1 MGGLFGGGGGS
12 SAPSTPSAT
21 SQNVTTSNIAPWAQS
36 GVSDLINAGM
46 GQIFQTNPD
55 GTINTNQMKGYTPF
69 NANTPAGNE
78 WVQGAA
84 GSVAGF
90 SPLQQQAQQS
100 IANMQTPGQYGQAMD
115 MSTMAGLGALGTTGQ
130 AGQYG
135 QMGLGA
141 GLAGMQ
147 AGNAYGQNATNP
159 NAVAAYMNPYIQ
171 NTLNPALQ
179 LQNQSFGQ
187 QNAANQGQ
195 ATQQG
200 AFGGGRQAVMQ
211 GLNQQNQMLAQNQL
225 VGNAYNQAYN
235 TANQNMQTAGSQAMQ
250 GAGLGIQGAN
260 TGLQGVGA
268 QQAGYGQLGAQAT
281 NLGNLAGAQTQTG
294 LNIAQ
299 AQQGAGATQQQNQQN
314 ILNQA
319 MANYNTAQTMPMTQ
333 LAQLE
338 SMYTGAPQNITTS
351 TYSAAPNT
359 VSQLA
364 GLAGTAVAGAK
375 LAGAKAGGSVKDI
388 KKMAGGGQVAFDI
401 GGSVASSLEA
411 MPDAQ
416 LQQVLKTSPSQTM
429 RQEAAKILADRA
441 QENAIAKG
449 VGAAPV
455 NMQMAGG
462 GIVAFDEGGTA
473 FSDLPTP
480 TRNANEWRGP
490 LDTLSD
496 WYNPKRIDPKTGA
509 TITQSE
515 YEQGP
520 TYPTEIKTKEKA
532 KDKVATTETKASTT
546 APTGGL
552 GTTRPA
558 QATIQAKPDTGYLD
572 KYMQDLQSQY
582 GYGKPSQDE
591 LDQRAQ
597 LKQDR
602 ADITKNRGDNK
613 WLALLAGSGAA
624 LENTSPFFGPGIGS
638 GIKTGVQEYAKSEKD
653 YADQLAKV
661 RSGELDLNKLSS
673 SNRNALLHYASSMA
687 SEEQRSKEAAAS
699 RRQTGALGQGVR
711 EDAAITA
718 RAKLILGNNPMP
730 SAQDVENAINIATQ
744 QVSGKKMGPTPQDQN
759 ALRWFND
766 PANKK
771 NPDYSKME
779 AHLKSIGLI

>member
-1 MGGLFGGGGGS
+1 MGGIVSSIFGGGGGG

-55 GTINTNQMKGYTPF
+55 GSINTNAMKGYTPF

-135 QMGLGA
+135 QIGQAA

-179 LQNQSFGQ
+179 LQNQQFGQ
-187 QNAANQGQ
+187 INAQNQGQ

-211 GLNQQNQMLAQNQL
+211 GLNQQNQDLATNQL
-225 VGNAYNQAYN
+225 VSNAYNQAYN

-250 GAGLGIQGAN
+250 GAGLGIQGAQA
-260 TGLQGVGA
+260 GLQGVGA
-268 QQAGYGQLGAQAT
+268 QQAGYAGLGSQAT
-281 NLGNLAGAQTQTG
+281 NLANIAGAQTTTG
-294 LNIAQ
+294 LGINA
-299 AQQGAGATQQQNQQN
+299 AQQAAGATQQQNQQN

-364 GLAGTAVAGAK
+364 GLGTAAIGASK
-375 LAGAKAGGSVKDI
+375 LASAKKGGLPKEFEV
-388 KKMAGGGQVAFDI
+388 KKMATGGIASGVPAPKLDALLGRLDDQQLALKADPKQNDPQTAQAAASQQAF
-401 GGSVASSLEA
+401 
-411 MPDAQ
+411 
-416 LQQVLKTSPSQTM
+416 
-429 RQEAAKILADRA
+429 RA
-441 QENAIAKG
+441 QMRPAGIGQNYNFAG
-449 VGAAPV
+449 
-455 NMQMAGG
+455 AGG
-462 GIVAFDEGGTA
+462 GIVAFAAGDEVKDDSSATPSLSTYADQWQQLLGPNTAGADYLKTLQGIQGNDSKAANNQDAWRMIQGG
-473 FSDLPTP
+473 
-480 TRNANEWRGP
+480 
-490 LDTLSD
+490 
-496 WYNPKRIDPKTGA
+496 I
-509 TITQSE
+509 
-515 YEQGP
+515 
-520 TYPTEIKTKEKA
+520 
-532 KDKVATTETKASTT
+532 
-546 APTGGL
+546 GL
-552 GTTRPA
+552 MG
-558 QATIQAKPDTGYLD
+558 
-572 KYMQDLQSQY
+572 
-582 GYGKPSQDE
+582 
-591 LDQRAQ
+591 
-597 LKQDR
+597 
-602 ADITKNRGDNK
+602 NK
-613 WLALLAGSGAA
+613 
-624 LENTSPFFGPGIGS
+624 SPFFDPSGAMPAIEGHMSDVKGREQQTLALAKAS
-638 GIKTGVQEYAKSEKD
+638 FDVNNASYQDKVSMLKLAQTDKAAFDKMAYEKGIK
-653 YADQLAKV
+653 ADELA
-661 RSGELDLNKLSS
+661 
-673 SNRNALLHYASSMA
+673 NALEISLHRDETSIKTANITS
-687 SEEQRSKEAAAS
+687 AAAGAGAKFDQAAVDARYKALLGENPES
-699 RRQTGALGQGVR
+699 VYSDAQKAQFRNQAYQDVLNAKKPYAAAMLTAETNADAAALKSLQRTVAVGATPEIRAEAQRQIDIIQKRMGARTTGAGKGGA
-711 EDAAITA
+711 ET
-718 RAKLILGNNPMP
+718 GGW
-730 SAQDVENAINIATQ
+730 SATIN
-744 QVSGKKMGPTPQDQN
+744 TPNQ
-759 ALRWFND
+759 
-766 PANKK
+766 
-771 NPDYSKME
+771 
-779 AHLKSIGLI
+779 

>member
-46 GQIFQTNPD
+46 GQVFQTNPD

-135 QMGLGA
+135 QIGQAA

-179 LQNQSFGQ
+179 LQNQQFGQ

-250 GAGLGIQGAN
+250 GAGLGITGAN

-388 KKMAGGGQVAFDI
+388 KKMATGGIAKFAGK
-401 GGSVASSLEA
+401 GSSLVGGAVGNVDYSLENMDA
-411 MPDAQ
+411 TQLENLIKTSTSPHIRQKAQELLPDAMQ
-416 LQQVLKTSPSQTM
+416 RGAGVSGASAGQTNF
-429 RQEAAKILADRA
+429 A
-441 QENAIAKG
+441 
-449 VGAAPV
+449 
-455 NMQMAGG
+455 AGG
-462 GIVAFDEGGTA
+462 GIVAFASRGLVPEASSVYPDGVGNGSGEA
-473 FSDLPTP
+473 FSPEEMYAGENRSTP
-480 TRNANEWRGP
+480 YGIA
-490 LDTLSD
+490 S
-496 WYNPKRIDPKTGA
+496 
-509 TITQSE
+509 
-515 YEQGP
+515 GP
-520 TYPTEIKTKEKA
+520 TSPALKSGMSWIEQLKE
-532 KDKVATTETKASTT
+532 
-546 APTGGL
+546 
-552 GTTRPA
+552 
-558 QATIQAKPDTGYLD
+558 
-572 KYMQDLQSQY
+572 M
-582 GYGKPSQDE
+582 GYGKPTADE
-591 LDQRAQ
+591 LASREEI
-597 LKQDR
+597 KQER
-602 ADITKNRGDNK
+602 ADLKKNRGDNK

-638 GIKTGVQEYAKSEKD
+638 GIKTGVQTYGASEKE
-653 YADQLAKV
+653 YADQLKAL

-673 SNRNALLHYASSMA
+673 TDRNNLLHYALSGATSEQNAKVRADELAESSKDRLA
-687 SEEQRSKEAAAS
+687 RVGAAGAD
-699 RRQTGALGQGVR
+699 RQFNAKVSAYNNAYGKLLQARKDVLGV
-711 EDAAITA
+711 
-718 RAKLILGNNPMP
+718 NPLT
-730 SAQDVENAINIATQ
+730 AQDYADIENQAAHAAERFIQGASNK
-744 QVSGKKMGPTPQDQN
+744 SDKGDKGNKGGKGVQAGAEKGIVN
-759 ALRWFND
+759 
-766 PANKK
+766 PA
-771 NPDYSKME
+771 DFDIS
-779 AHLKSIGLI
+779 